1 MEILKENLEKLIE
14 TLPIDNKEKLKNNL
28 KELMS
33 VYPFNEYEYIISNL
47 FGLKKI
53 TLDDYLT
60 IRDEYLVR
68 NEYLHI
74 YEKYGSPTAFGI
86 TWAQSHIH
94 AIAPEIEKPTKKES
108 PDFDNEYDFFFKYKK
123 NRIRIE
129 VKASRAV
136 DAKSDEPLY
145 IKALA
150 WNSKKPFDMNFQQIK
165 PGHCDVFIW
174 VAVWRNMIKYWVFS
188 SKEVANNKYY
198 SKGQHRGNEGE
209 GQLHFNRENINS
221 FRKYEAK
228 PKNLLEKIIKAYTR
242 QLPKKIKQNQG

>member
-1 MEILKENLEKLIE
+1 MEILTENLKELIE
-14 TLPIDNKEKLKNNL
+14 ALPTNDREKLKNKL

-33 VYPFNEYEYIISNL
+33 VYPFNKYEYIISNL

-53 TLDDYLT
+53 SLDDYLV
-60 IRDEYLVR
+60 IREEYLAR

-94 AIAPEIEKPTKKES
+94 AIAPEIQKPTKKAC
-108 PDFDNEYDFFFKYKK
+108 PGFDNEYDFFHKHKK
-123 NRIRIE
+123 NHIRIE

-136 DAKSDEPLY
+136 DAKSDEPLF

-150 WNSKKPFDMNFQQIK
+150 WKSKKPFDMNFQQIK
-165 PGHCDVFIW
+165 PGHCDVFVW
-174 VAVWRNMIKYWVFS
+174 VAVWRDVIKYWVFAS
-188 SKEVANNKYY
+188 GEVENNKYY

-209 GQLHFNRENINS
+209 GQLHFNRENISS
-221 FRKYEAK
+221 FKKFEAK
-228 PKNLLEKIIKAYTR
+228 PKELLDKIIKAYKR
-242 QLPKKIKQNQG
+242 QKNKSN